1 MTRNQEFEGKAGA
14 APRAGRREWIAL
26 GVLLLPLLLVSMDN
40 SVLLFAVPFITGAL
54 HPSSTQQL
62 WMYDV
67 YGFVL
72 AGLLITMGAVGD
84 RIGRRR
90 LLLIGAFCFSVA
102 SLGAAYAGSAGELVA
117 ARALQGVAG
126 ATLMPS
132 TLALIRVMF
141 HDENQRKKA
150 IGIWTGGSLSGVML
164 GPVISGVLL
173 NHFWWGSIFLINLPF
188 MVLLLVLGPVLL
200 PEYRAPRTGRF
211 DLPASALSFAA
222 VLPAVYGVSE
232 IAENGVDGW
241 RLGAIGFGLLMAGLF
256 LWREHRA
263 AHPMVELS
271 LFRSR
276 GYSGSL
282 ATCLIAMFAILG
294 NAIFLTQYLQSVLGM
309 TPLTAA
315 LWSLVPSLSVGGV
328 IALAGVLAKRFD
340 RAYVI
345 AGCLAVML
353 AGYAVEATL
362 LHADSHLWVLLVGAG
377 LLACGAI
384 GVMTLGNE
392 LMLGAIPVDR
402 AGAAAAMN
410 ETVTELGGALGMAVM
425 GSIGT
430 AVYRHQLGAGVP
442 SSARSTLGGAVA
454 TAAHEPA
461 AAGARLLSAARDA
474 FCSGINTVSF
484 VGVGL
489 VAVAALLTVMYLRGI
504 RVTGT
509 PELAVAESSAAEPGT
524 SGPAAVESAATEPG
538 ASGPADVDAESAAA
552 ATESP
557 ATPVAQPGPAAGAL
571 SG

>member
-1 MTRNQEFEGKAGA
+1 MTTTQVIEGRAGG

-40 SVLLFAVPFITGAL
+40 SVLLYAVPFITGAL
-54 HPSSTQQL
+54 HPSSSQQL

-90 LLLIGAFCFSVA
+90 LLLIGAFCFSAA

-117 ARALQGVAG
+117 ARAIQGVAG

-141 HDENQRKKA
+141 HDEGQRKKA
-150 IGIWTGGSLSGVML
+150 IGIWTGGTLSGVML
-164 GPVISGVLL
+164 GPVLSGVLL
-173 NHFWWGSIFLINLPF
+173 EHFWWGSIFLINLPF
-188 MVLLLVLGPVLL
+188 MVLLLALAPFLL
-200 PEYRAPRTGRF
+200 PEYRSPRGGRF
-211 DLPASALSFAA
+211 DLWGSALSFAA
-222 VLPAVYGVSE
+222 VLPVIFGVTE
-232 IAENGVDGW
+232 IAENGVNGG
-241 RLGAIGFGLLMAGLF
+241 RIGVICFGAVMAGLF
-256 LWREHRA
+256 LWHEHRA
-263 AHPMVELS
+263 EHPMVELA

-276 GYSGSL
+276 AYTGSL
-282 ATCLIAMFAILG
+282 LTCLIAMFGILG
-294 NAIFLTQYLQSVLGM
+294 NAMFLTQYLQSVLAM

-315 LWSLVPSLSVGGV
+315 LWSLVPSLGVGAV
-328 IALAGVLAKRFD
+328 IGLTGALAKRFD

-345 AGCLAVML
+345 GGCFAVVL

-362 LHADSHLWVLLVGAG
+362 LHADSHLWILLVGAG
-377 LLACGAI
+377 LLACGSV

-430 AVYRHQLGAGVP
+430 AVYRHRIGGGVP
-442 SSARSTLGGAVA
+442 AGARATLGGAVA
-454 TAAHEPA
+454 TAAHTPGE
-461 AAGARLLSAARDA
+461 AGARLLVAAREA
-474 FCSGINTVSF
+474 FCSGINAVAF

-489 VAVAALLTVMYLRGI
+489 AGAAALLTVLFLRHL
-504 RVTGT
+504 R
-509 PELAVAESSAAEPGT
+509 AAAEAP
-524 SGPAAVESAATEPG
+524 
-538 ASGPADVDAESAAA
+538 
-552 ATESP
+552 
-557 ATPVAQPGPAAGAL
+557 TPVAQPEPAAGAL
-571 SG
+571 AA

>member
-1 MTRNQEFEGKAGA
+1 MTTTQGIGDRPGTA
-14 APRAGRREWIAL
+14 ARAGRREWIAL

-40 SVLLFAVPFITGAL
+40 SVLLYAVPFITGAL

-90 LLLIGAFCFSVA
+90 LLLIGAFCFSAA
-102 SLGAAYAGSAGELVA
+102 SLGAAYAANAGELVA
-117 ARALQGVAG
+117 ARAVQGVAG

-141 HDENQRKKA
+141 HDENQRRKA
-150 IGIWTGGSLSGVML
+150 IGIWTGGTMSGVML
-164 GPVISGVLL
+164 GPVLSGVLL
-173 NHFWWGSIFLINLPF
+173 DHFWWGSVFLINLPF
-188 MVLLLVLGPVLL
+188 MVLLLALAPFLL
-200 PEYRAPRTGRF
+200 PEYRSPRSGRF
-211 DLPASALSFAA
+211 DLPGSLLSFAA
-222 VLPAVYGVSE
+222 VLPVVYGVSE
-232 IAENGVDGW
+232 IAENGVDGV
-241 RLGAIGFGLLMAGLF
+241 RLGAVAFGLVMTVLF
-256 LWREHRA
+256 LGHERRA
-263 AHPMVELS
+263 AHPMVELA

-282 ATCLIAMFAILG
+282 ATCLLAMFAILG
-294 NAIFLTQYLQSVLGM
+294 NAMFLTQYLQSVLGM

-315 LWSLVPSLSVGGV
+315 LWSLVPSLGVGVMIG
-328 IALAGVLAKRFD
+328 ASGALAKRFD

-345 AGCLAVML
+345 AGCFAVVL

-362 LHADSHLWVLLVGAG
+362 LHVGSHLWVLMVGAG
-377 LLACGAI
+377 LLACGAV
-384 GVMTLGNE
+384 GVMNLGNE

-430 AVYRHQLGAGVP
+430 AVYRHRLGADVP
-442 SSARSTLGGAVA
+442 AAARSTLGGAVA
-454 TAAHEPA
+454 TAARQPG
-461 AAGARLLSAARDA
+461 AAGARLLGLARDA
-474 FCSGINTVSF
+474 FCSGINVVAF

-489 VAVAALLTVMYLRGI
+489 
-504 RVTGT
+504 
-509 PELAVAESSAAEPGT
+509 
-524 SGPAAVESAATEPG
+524 
-538 ASGPADVDAESAAA
+538 AAA
-552 ATESP
+552 AAVLTVLFLRGLRTGQAED
-557 ATPVAQPGPAAGAL
+557 ATPVAQPEPTAQAL
-571 SG
+571 SA